1 MDCLFCKIVNKEIPS
16 RIITETENSI
26 AFLDAFPVSRGHTLV
41 IPKNHYEKVQDMTDI
56 DNNDLFD
63 TVHKVISKVDKLTGS
78 TLLAIHN
85 GKDSG
90 QEIPHVHVHLIP
102 RDPADQAGPVH
113 SMFKDRPK
121 LSDDELDQIYAKIK
135 SSLIIGEI
143 FFLSRFSF
151 VNINCMCW
159 TCFCGIHYFFL

>member
-1 MDCLFCKIVNKEIPS
+1 M
-16 RIITETENSI
+16 ETENSI

-56 DNNDLFD
+56 GNNDLFD

-102 RDPADQAGPVH
+102 RESYDQAGPVH
-113 SMFKDRPK
+113 SMFKNRPK
-121 LSDDELDQIYAKIK
+121 LSDDELDQLCAKIK
-135 SSLIIGEI
+135 SS
-143 FFLSRFSF
+143 
-151 VNINCMCW
+151 
-159 TCFCGIHYFFL
+159 

>member
-1 MDCLFCKIVNKEIPS
+1 MDCIFCKIANKEIPS

-26 AFLDAFPVSRGHTLV
+26 AFLDAFPVSCGHTLV
-41 IPKNHYEKVQDMTDI
+41 IPKNHYEKVQDMTGI

-63 TVHKVISKVDKLTGS
+63 TVYKVISKVDRLTGS

-102 RDPADQAGPVH
+102 RESHDQAGPVH

-121 LSDDELDQIYAKIK
+121 LSDDELDQLCAKIE
-135 SSLIIGEI
+135 SS
-143 FFLSRFSF
+143 
-151 VNINCMCW
+151 
-159 TCFCGIHYFFL
+159 

>member
-1 MDCLFCKIVNKEIPS
+1 MDCIFCKIANKEIPS

-26 AFLDAFPVSRGHTLV
+26 AFLDAFPVSHGHTLV

-85 GKDSG
+85 GKGSG

-102 RDPADQAGPVH
+102 REPDDQAGLYIVCL
-113 SMFKDRPK
+113 KI
-121 LSDDELDQIYAKIK
+121 DQN
-135 SSLIIGEI
+135 
-143 FFLSRFSF
+143 FLMK
-151 VNINCMCW
+151 N
-159 TCFCGIHYFFL
+159 